1 MKRLTILATLLFA
14 AVSVSA
20 QDYHIKLWDNTT
32 APTSNGVTGDEYE
45 RKPGTL
51 TNTSSAEIWIY
62 KPAPEKA
69 TGQAIVF
76 CPGGGYS
83 QLSIANGHNTCKWFA
98 ENGIVGVMLK
108 YRLPNGHSE
117 VPLDDLDKAVATV
130 REMAGELGV
139 DPHKVGV
146 AGTSAGGY
154 LAGSAGVMSESKPD
168 FMVLIYPV
176 VSSDPDKRHL
186 GTFQQLVGKEN
197 VETEA
202 AKFSLE
208 KVVDSTACPALI
220 FHSDDDKVV
229 PAINAAL
236 LYEKLKANG
245 VKASLHIFPSGGHGW
260 GMSKKFKYHREFQ
273 GRDAR
278 LVEGNQRRSRQGRC
292 EEIVRFDGVFLREG
306 FGLPAF
312 RCSHR
317 EGGAGI
323 AAVDPCSG
331 IFRASSRSVG
341 IAIVAPS
348 GIGTRCGAGESRRA
362 VRGAA
367 VQNIRLR
374 IKVAGNVRGLSFC
387 LCVFRRG
394 RPMRRCTAGRSRKIQ
409 EVAGARRFSLASG
422 ACRKIAPT
430 IGQASTSRQSPQV
443 ESPFSDTHL
452 RIRHKSL
459 Q

>member
-1 MKRLTILATLLFA
+1 M
-14 AVSVSA
+14 
-20 QDYHIKLWDNTT
+20 
-32 APTSNGVTGDEYE
+32 
-45 RKPGTL
+45 
-51 TNTSSAEIWIY
+51 
-62 KPAPEKA
+62 
-69 TGQAIVF
+69 
-76 CPGGGYS
+76 
-83 QLSIANGHNTCKWFA
+83 
-98 ENGIVGVMLK
+98 
-108 YRLPNGHSE
+108 
-117 VPLDDLDKAVATV
+117 
-130 REMAGELGV
+130 
-139 DPHKVGV
+139 
-146 AGTSAGGY
+146 
-154 LAGSAGVMSESKPD
+154 
-168 FMVLIYPV
+168 
-176 VSSDPDKRHL
+176 
-186 GTFQQLVGKEN
+186 
-197 VETEA
+197 
-202 AKFSLE
+202 
-208 KVVDSTACPALI
+208 
-220 FHSDDDKVV
+220 
-229 PAINAAL
+229 
-236 LYEKLKANG
+236 
-245 VKASLHIFPSGGHGW
+245 
-260 GMSKKFKYHREFQ
+260 
-273 GRDAR
+273 
-278 LVEGNQRRSRQGRC
+278 
-292 EEIVRFDGVFLREG
+292 REG

-323 AAVDPCSG
+323 AAVDPCAG

-374 IKVAGNVRGLSFC
+374 IKVAGSVRGLSFC

-459 Q
+459 QIGEFHSLRAAARTMDGRGRDLRGIVHFAPFPGGALPKGVVVVDGSPAGVAVFALQAAAGNQSFHHFCLFSECPPPLRDKSGGQGRLGRRHRNLFCCGAGQGRLRPLYRDDVREADRVSRANRAFARGGGFSGCGRVLGFGRATAG

>member
-62 KPAPEKA
+62 KPAREKA

-208 KVVDSTACPALI
+208 KVVDSTACPA
-220 FHSDDDKVV
+220 
-229 PAINAAL
+229 
-236 LYEKLKANG
+236 
-245 VKASLHIFPSGGHGW
+245 
-260 GMSKKFKYHREFQ
+260 R
-273 GRDAR
+273 
-278 LVEGNQRRSRQGRC
+278 
-292 EEIVRFDGVFLREG
+292 
-306 FGLPAF
+306 
-312 RCSHR
+312 
-317 EGGAGI
+317 
-323 AAVDPCSG
+323 
-331 IFRASSRSVG
+331 
-341 IAIVAPS
+341 
-348 GIGTRCGAGESRRA
+348 
-362 VRGAA
+362 
-367 VQNIRLR
+367 
-374 IKVAGNVRGLSFC
+374 
-387 LCVFRRG
+387 
-394 RPMRRCTAGRSRKIQ
+394 
-409 EVAGARRFSLASG
+409 
-422 ACRKIAPT
+422 
-430 IGQASTSRQSPQV
+430 
-443 ESPFSDTHL
+443 
-452 RIRHKSL
+452 
-459 Q
+459 